1 MITEVFS
8 TPQDAERAF
17 YQAFEKAD
25 LAGMMAVWAEEDDI
39 VCVHPGGPRHAGV
52 IEVRDSWQ
60 KIFTHGPRLHF
71 RLTGNRRYP
80 GRTLSIH
87 TVYEHATVA
96 GDPRPAATVFAT
108 NIYLLTDRGWRML
121 MHHASPLSPEAA
133 PKEAPPSI
141 LH

>member
-60 KIFTHGPRLHF
+60 QIFTHGPRLHF
-71 RLTGNRRYP
+71 RLAGSRRYP

-96 GDPRPAATVFAT
+96 GDPRPAAPVFAT

-121 MHHASPLSPEAA
+121 MHHASPLSPEAV
-133 PKEAPPSI
+133 PQEAPPSI